1 MRPALPDLVRWF
13 NATLER
19 IGAKN
24 ITAFRIRNHDY
35 VSFRLERSKI
45 RSLRSIH
52 LLEDVFAEITR
63 TRSIATAS
71 DIAKLSRRVNRGT
84 VFESIALKNELFP
97 DKKRGR
103 NGRPTYF
110 CFVRQSKDRRIH
122 RKRVSR
128 EIAASVARPFPRW
141 RLNDPADLEFW
152 VFWAD
157 VVLLTLRLSDRT
169 LKYRG
174 RKPPE
179 TPGALRPTI
188 AAAMIELAAIEDGH
202 TVLDPMCGT
211 GTLLLECSLRFPQA
225 SLLGS
230 DQSAAATGSGTGAA
244 WRKGGDRAVRDR
256 ETRLPA
262 GDVRPRAYE
271 LALGR
276 PDADPRA
283 DLHQGHLEAAQLGC
297 RRRRRCSVDASA
309 RPTRTDV
316 AQTRCPLEHDP
327 GARPRCLGFDICDRQ
342 RPMTR
347 RIGAIPALARRE
359 APQTAEGHRRGRAC
373 PVPVPTPMH
382 RAPCTARRE
391 PGDRKGR
398 PYA

>member
-1 MRPALPDLVRWF
+1 MTETLGATCFAGLGSLVQRS
-13 NATLER
+13 LEG
-19 IGAKN
+19 IGAGN
-24 ITAFRIRNHDY
+24 VTAFRIRNHDY

-63 TRSIATAS
+63 TRSIETAS
-71 DIAKLSRRVNRGT
+71 DIAKLSRRVNRGA

-103 NGRPTYF
+103 NGRPTYY
-110 CFVRQSKDRRIH
+110 CFVRQSQDHRIH

-188 AAAMIELAAIEDGH
+188 AAAMIELAAMEDGH

-211 GTLLLECSLRFPQA
+211 GTLLLECSFRFPQA
-225 SLLGS
+225 SLFGS
-230 DQSAAATGSGTGAA
+230 DQSAVATAAARERLGEKAAIERCEIETLDYPPGTFDRVLTNLPWGGQTPIRGPIYTRGISKLLN
-244 WRKGGDRAVRDR
+244 WVVDDGVVVLLTPRRDLLEPTLRK
-256 ETRLPA
+256 L
-262 GDVRPRAYE
+262 
-271 LALGR
+271 
-276 PDADPRA
+276 
-283 DLHQGHLEAAQLGC
+283 
-297 RRRRRCSVDASA
+297 
-309 RPTRTDV
+309 
-316 AQTRCPLEHDP
+316 
-327 GARPRCLGFDICDRQ
+327 GARWST
-342 RPMTR
+342 TR
-347 RIGAIPALARRE
+347 VLVQGTWASIYVI
-359 APQTAEGHRRGRAC
+359 
-373 PVPVPTPMH
+373 V
-382 RAPCTARRE
+382 
-391 PGDRKGR
+391 KGQ
-398 PYA
+398 